1 MVFVIV
7 HLCFLTPW
15 LGVSAAP
22 TRSPREVTYT
32 CPPGRVWDPINQDCP
47 LCSICYDYPAMEMC
61 QNNACPGST
70 TPAAGQTTPIPNQ
83 TTMGAVGT
91 GVQGLDGGT
100 VTLIVLGSILACV
113 VIVLATVYISYKI
126 RENAQE
132 KAENNE
138 EEELKLPIQEGQQG
152 TSERVVME

>member
-1 MVFVIV
+1 MFFVIA
-7 HLCFLTPW
+7 HLCLLTSW

-32 CPPGRVWDPINQDCP
+32 CPPGRVWDPINEDCP
-47 LCSICYDYPAMEMC
+47 PCTICYEYPDMEMC
-61 QNNACPGST
+61 QNNACPDST
-70 TPAAGQTTPIPNQ
+70 TPAAGQTTPSPNQ
-83 TTMGAVGT
+83 TTMGAD
-91 GVQGLDGGT
+91 GVKGLDGGI
-100 VTLIVLGSILACV
+100 VAIIVLGSILASV
-113 VIVLATVYISYKI
+113 AILLAITYLLYKI

-138 EEELKLPIQEGQQG
+138 EEELKLPIQEGHQG